1 MAKENIGNVDADD
14 LLKNASSEIDKY
26 MIEKELKY
34 ADDFIFCVA
43 LFTNILPDTRT
54 FFPHLDNNIPTA
66 IALSSKSSDRKYL
79 VNIRDILK

>member
-14 LLKNASSEIDKY
+14 LLKNASSEIEKY

-34 ADDFIFCVA
+34 ADT
-43 LFTNILPDTRT
+43 FTSNITPVVNILPDTRT

-66 IALSSKSSDRKYL
+66 IALSSKSSNQIHDRKGTQ
-79 VNIRDILK
+79 IC